1 MQLQPRVQHPE
12 PELWLALH
20 EVPAILL
27 QRDDGDASGW
37 TAALHGMPADRLA
50 MAASRQ
56 PHDAPQGGRLS

>member
-12 PELWLALH
+12 PELWRALH

-27 QRDDGDASGW
+27 QRDDSEASGW

-50 MAASRQ
+50 MAASR
-56 PHDAPQGGRLS
+56 HPQDGPRSERLS